1 MSSRGSALAD
11 VRDGALAVASRLGW
25 TCLDALVNLQTG
37 TMRLSFLHQSGR
49 VVTLSAAASGAAS
62 ITREQR
68 DRYTTA
74 TGRRGDRAVV
84 ERVSVWFVGRDR
96 YADAVEGLRALAHY
110 MADNSAPRLSTTT
123 KHELGEGEE
132 R

>member
-11 VRDGALAVASRLGW
+11 VRDGALAAASRLGW
-25 TCLDALVNLQTG
+25 TCLDAMVNLRTG

-49 VVTLSAAASGAAS
+49 IVTLSAAASGAAS

-68 DRYTTA
+68 DRHTA
-74 TGRRGDRAVV
+74 TTGRRGDRAIV
-84 ERVSVWFVGRDR
+84 ERVSVWFIGRDR

-110 MADNSAPRLSTTT
+110 MADNRAPRLGATNQC
-123 KHELGEGEE
+123 ELGEGEE